1 MTASAADDDTLMA
14 ELLEEL
20 AARLQAGEPID
31 VEACARQH
39 PAIADRLRWLLPVAQ
54 ALANLSRP
62 EAAATALASVPAAA
76 PLTGTLGDFCLLREV
91 GRGGM
96 GVVYEAEQ
104 ISLGRRV
111 ALKVLPFAGAL
122 APRLQR
128 RFQNEARAAACLH
141 HPNIVPVHA
150 VGADRGVHYYA
161 MQFIDGQTLAAL
173 IQDRRRAEEVGASP
187 GPASTLADRAS
198 PGKTV
203 SETGPVARD
212 QRAAVREVAR
222 LGVQAAEALDHAH
235 GQGVVHRDIKPANL
249 MVDAEGRLW
258 VTDFGLAHV
267 QGDGGMTA
275 TGDVL
280 GTLRYMSPEQA
291 LARRELVDHR
301 TDLYSLGV
309 TLYELLT
316 LRPAVPGED
325 RQELLQRIAHEEPVP
340 ARRLNP
346 AVPVDL
352 DTVLGRAMAKEP
364 SERYATAR
372 ELANDLQRFL
382 DDRPVLARRPTL
394 ALRLRKWARRHRALV
409 VSLTVSAALLLL
421 GGVSGLAAY
430 AVQQHEVAAER
441 DRAARDNERQKR
453 EVEGKLY
460 RALLTQAAA
469 LRRER
474 QPGYRREVW
483 ESLREAGRLKV
494 ATDGGAA
501 IRAEVLACLGDPIG
515 LDPVRPTAVVRRAP
529 PAIPEVFRKAFKKLQ
544 ERWPEQFVQKWDDV
558 VARPWAVSPGGRFF
572 AHLLKSGVVWIWYRG
587 NASEPA
593 DPWPYRVL
601 RISFPDG
608 NYSSLVGELP
618 LGHVH
623 DLKFTPDGTGLVVAC
638 DEGIALLA
646 MFPEVRVVTSFR
658 AGTII
663 STDVHPG
670 GRLMATGG
678 RQVNLWSLTNHRLIA
693 SFPAPA
699 GARVEFSADGR
710 HLLALVAGSP
720 AAAWPVTDAPES
732 RFLESH
738 QAGIPAVAFSPDGKR
753 LASVSKDK
761 TVRLWDTATG
771 RLLHTCR
778 QHRHPIEAVAFS
790 PDGQLLASGDTGGE
804 ICLWDPQSGLCVAMV
819 PNDSEHKLPPGQIW
833 RLHFSPGGT
842 HLIAAGGRGVAAWG
856 LQGEVLAGEPRLS
869 TRPVGYPSP
878 VVYDLA
884 VHPDGEAV
892 FMDKAGRLQAW
903 TVREGDRP
911 RTLGLTARQEM
922 RTLHFDGTGKRLT
935 FLTPRRTLAV
945 LDWPGGAVRDTGL
958 KAFQFALSPDGRY
971 AATSNVDQEVVIY
984 DLAAGREVLRL
995 PSARNDVWGV
1005 AWSRDD
1011 RLAVGL
1017 SDGGLVLWDLKEVRA
1032 RLREFRL
1039 PEL

>member
-1 MTASAADDDTLMA
+1 VAPGLTAPDSRT
-14 ELLEEL
+14 
-20 AARLQAGEPID
+20 AARE
-31 VEACARQH
+31 R
-39 PAIADRLRWLLPVAQ
+39 
-54 ALANLSRP
+54 
-62 EAAATALASVPAAA
+62 
-76 PLTGTLGDFCLLREV
+76 
-91 GRGGM
+91 
-96 GVVYEAEQ
+96 
-104 ISLGRRV
+104 
-111 ALKVLPFAGAL
+111 
-122 APRLQR
+122 
-128 RFQNEARAAACLH
+128 
-141 HPNIVPVHA
+141 
-150 VGADRGVHYYA
+150 
-161 MQFIDGQTLAAL
+161 
-173 IQDRRRAEEVGASP
+173 
-187 GPASTLADRAS
+187 
-198 PGKTV
+198 
-203 SETGPVARD
+203 
-212 QRAAVREVAR
+212 RAAVREVAR
-222 LGVQAAEALDHAH
+222 LGVQVAEALDHAH

-249 MVDAEGRLW
+249 MVDGEGRLW
-258 VTDFGLAHV
+258 VTDFGLAYI

-340 ARRLNP
+340 VRRLNP

-352 DTVLGRAMAKEP
+352 ETVLGRAMAKEP
-364 SERYATAR
+364 SERYTTAR

-394 ALRLRKWARRHRALV
+394 AQRLTRWARRHRALAA
-409 VSLTVSAALLLL
+409 SAALSVAILLL
-421 GGVSGLAAY
+421 AGILVLAGYALQQHTL
-430 AVQQHEVAAER
+430 AVQRDADARENARQRWQAEDQR
-441 DRAARDNERQKR
+441 RQA
-453 EVEGKLY
+453 EAKLY
-460 RALLTQAAA
+460 RALLAQAAA

-474 QPGYRREVW
+474 QPGYRREVF
-483 ESLREAGRLKV
+483 ESLREAGQLKV
-494 ATDGGAA
+494 ATDGGGA

-515 LDPVRPTAVVRRAP
+515 LDPVRPTAVARRAP
-529 PAIPEVFRKAFKKLQ
+529 PAIPEVFRTAFEKFQ
-544 ERWPEQFVQKWDDV
+544 ERWPEQLVQKWDDV

-572 AHLLKSGVVWIWYRG
+572 AHLLKSGVMWIWYRG
-587 NASEPA
+587 IAPEPA
-593 DPWPYRVL
+593 DPQPYRVL

-608 NYSSLVGELP
+608 NYSSMVKTLP

-638 DEGIALLA
+638 EEGIALLA

-658 AGTII
+658 AGTIA

-693 SFPAPA
+693 SFPAPV

-710 HLLALVAGSP
+710 YLLALVAGSP
-720 AAAWPVTDAPES
+720 VAAWPVIATPES
-732 RFLESH
+732 RLLEGH
-738 QAGIPAVAFSPDGKR
+738 QAGIPAVALSPDGKR

-778 QHRHPIEAVAFS
+778 SHRYPIEAVAFS

-819 PNDSEHKLPPGQIW
+819 PNDNKLPPGQIW

-842 HLIAAGGRGVAAWG
+842 QLLAAGERGVAAWQ

-869 TRPVGYPSP
+869 ARPVGQPSP
-878 VVYDLA
+878 GVYDLA

-892 FMDKAGRLQAW
+892 FQDKAGRLQTW
-903 TVREGDRP
+903 TVRAGDRP
-911 RTLGLTARQEM
+911 RTLGLTARKEL
-922 RTLHFDGTGKRLT
+922 RALHFDGTGKRLT
-935 FLTPRRTLAV
+935 FLTPRGTLAV
-945 LDWPGGAVRDTGL
+945 LDWPGGSVRDTGL

-971 AATSNVDQEVVIY
+971 AATSNADQEVVIY
-984 DLAAGREVLRL
+984 DLAAEREVLRL

-1017 SDGGLVLWDLKEVRA
+1017 SDGGLVLWDLKQVRA
-1032 RLREFRL
+1032 RLREFGL
-1039 PEL
+1039 PEP